1 MKKLISLVFALI
13 MMFSLGANA
22 FAGYYRDKYP
32 ESANSDWIRELD
44 YVVKYEPD
52 PDQPFTVRVD
62 GWEVDFPDAK
72 PFIDNSSRTMVPVR
86 FVAEQLKATV
96 DWNGNTKTA
105 SVKLNNTTV
114 QIQIG
119 NANLKIDRAGTK
131 STVKMDTVAVIKDER
146 TYVPIRFVAEELGC
160 FVDYSPYWHTVAIYS
175 CNSISIEQIKYLRSF
190 PMTKTFGKNESMRTY
205 AVWTY
210 DDVYNQAAA
219 SGDPNE
225 IIDVERLYGSKE
237 ANDANKQSFEN
248 AVQYLQHMEL
258 EGTAS
263 QPEGYNSQK
272 IQSLLEQVQNAFIDY
287 TDSGY
292 AEYFITSPAC
302 VYKDLDASDE
312 YVIRGIWVIERYG
325 STHVVDLR
333 LLKDDDENL
342 TYDKLKFVRFPVDVV
357 RKAQDVPGLEW
368 FYEQHPS
375 TT

>member
-1 MKKLISLVFALI
+1 MKKLISLVFALV
-13 MMFSLGANA
+13 MMFTLSANA
-22 FAGYYRDKYP
+22 FAGYYSGDSKVFANY
-32 ESANSDWIRELD
+32 ESFYESD

-52 PDQPFTVRVD
+52 PNQPFAVRVD

-105 SVKLNNTTV
+105 SIKLNNTTV

-119 NANLKIDRAGTK
+119 NANLKVDRAGTK
-131 STVKMDTVAVIKDER
+131 STVKMDTVAVIKDGR

-175 CNSISIEQIKYLRSF
+175 CNSISVEQIKYLRSF
-190 PMTKTFGKNESMRTY
+190 PMTRTFGDNESMRTY
-205 AVWTY
+205 TVWDY
-210 DDVYNQAAA
+210 DIIYDRALAT
-219 SGDPNE
+219 GDPNK
-225 IIDVERLYGSKE
+225 IIDVEVRHGSKE

-248 AVQYLQHMEL
+248 AVQYLQHLKL
-258 EGTAS
+258 EGTTRY
-263 QPEGYNSQK
+263 PDGYNSQK
-272 IQSLLEQVQNAFIDY
+272 IDSILEQIQNAFIDY

-292 AEYFITSPAC
+292 TEYFITSPAC
-302 VYKDLDASDE
+302 VYKDHDASNE
-312 YVIRGIWVIERYG
+312 YVVRGIWVVERYG
-325 STHVVDLR
+325 STHIVDIR
-333 LLKDDDENL
+333 MDGTEKNV
-342 TYDKLKFVRFPVDVV
+342 TYDTIKFVMFPVDVV

-368 FYEQHPS
+368 FYEQYPS